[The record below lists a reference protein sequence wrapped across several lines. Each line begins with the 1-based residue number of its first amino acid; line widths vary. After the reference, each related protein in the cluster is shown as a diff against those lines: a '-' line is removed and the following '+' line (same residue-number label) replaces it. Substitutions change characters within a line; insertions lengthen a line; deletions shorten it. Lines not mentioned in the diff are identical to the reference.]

1 MIIEA
6 PIYKEIYGALRIF
19 EVQKVIKLDT
29 ETETISNNFLYN
41 IPREKIQN
49 LMRDL
54 AIVVPLKDEL
64 LITLD
69 GVLKAIP
76 HKCPI
81 IIVSNS
87 QRESPNH
94 FRQEADLIKHFAT
107 LTNSNVMLIHQK
119 DNGLAKA
126 FEKTGYHAILDKD
139 GYIRD
144 GKGEGMIIGLMLSKM
159 IGAKYVGFVDAD
171 NYVPGAVNEYVKDY
185 AAGFVMRETPYI
197 MVRLHW
203 RHKPKIIKKKIYFR
217 KWGRVS
223 EVTNKMLNLLLGTIT
238 RFETNII
245 ATGNAGEHALSMK
258 LAEHIAFSTGYSVEP
273 YELIYLLEKFTN
285 GKKEKKDAM
294 DIYDKGIDILQIET
308 LNPHFHEEKGQE
320 HIRDMLLSSMS
331 VIYNSALANDELRD
345 IIKRELKNH
354 GVRIKEGDIKQPH
367 VLPPI
372 NNIDFDTWRDTL
384 LSNSETLLTFERN

>member
-6 PIYKEIYGALRIF
+6 PIYKEIYGPLRIY

-29 ETETISNNFLYN
+29 ETETVVNNFLYN
-41 IPREKIQN
+41 VPREKIQN
-49 LMRDL
+49 LLSDL

-81 IIVSNS
+81 IVVSNS
-87 QRESPNH
+87 KIEAPNN
-94 FRQEADLIKHFAT
+94 FRQEVDLIKHFAT
-107 LTNSNVMLIHQK
+107 LTNSQVILIHQK

-126 FEKTGYHAILDKD
+126 FEKTGYTEILDKD

-144 GKGEGMIIGLMLSKM
+144 GKGEGMVVGLMLANM
-159 IGAKYVGFVDAD
+159 IGAKYIGFVDAD

-185 AAGFVMRETPYI
+185 AAGFVMSDSPYT

-203 RHKPKIIKKKIYFR
+203 RDKPKIIKKKIYFR

-223 EVTNKMLNLLLGTIT
+223 EVTNKILNLLLGYLT

-245 ATGNAGEHALSMK
+245 ATGNAGEHAFSMK
-258 LAEHIAFSTGYSVEP
+258 LANIMEFSTGYSIEP
-273 YELIYLLEKFTN
+273 HELVYLLEKFTVN
-285 GKKEKKDAM
+285 NVNETDK

-308 LNPHFHEEKGQE
+308 LNPHFHEEKGTE
-320 HIRDMLLSSMS
+320 HILDMLLSSMS
-331 VIYNSALANDELRD
+331 VIYTSKITPEDLKETIRAELATHGINLEEV
-345 IIKRELKNH
+345 ELK
-354 GVRIKEGDIKQPH
+354 KPQ
-367 VLPPI
+367 VLPPVK
-372 NNIDFDTWRDTL
+372 NIDLETWVDTL
-384 LSNSETLLTFERN
+384 KSNAETLLIFERN

>member
-6 PIYKEIYGALRIF
+6 PIYKEIYGPLRIF

-29 ETETISNNFLYN
+29 ETETVVNNFLYN
-41 IPREKIQN
+41 VPREKIQN
-49 LMRDL
+49 LLSDL

-81 IIVSNS
+81 IVVSNS
-87 QRESPNH
+87 KIEAPNN
-94 FRQEADLIKHFAT
+94 FRQEVDLVKHFAT
-107 LTNSNVMLIHQK
+107 LTNSQVILIHQK
-119 DNGLAKA
+119 DNGLARA
-126 FEKTGYHAILDKD
+126 FEKTGYMDILDRD

-144 GKGEGMIIGLMLSKM
+144 GKGEGMVVGLMLAKM

-185 AAGFVMRETPYI
+185 AAGFVMSDSPYT

-223 EVTNKMLNLLLGTIT
+223 EVTNRMLNLLLGYLT

-245 ATGNAGEHALSMK
+245 ATGNAGEHAFSMK
-258 LAEHIAFSTGYSVEP
+258 LANIMEFSTGYSIEP
-273 YELIYLLEKFTN
+273 HELVYLLEKFTGN
-285 GKKEKKDAM
+285 DGSEEDK
-294 DIYDKGIDILQIET
+294 DIYNSGIDILQIET
-308 LNPHFHEEKGQE
+308 LNPHFHEEKGTE
-320 HIRDMLLSSMS
+320 HILDMLLSSMS
-331 VIYNSALANDELRD
+331 VIYTSKITPEDLKDTIRKELATHGINLDEV
-345 IIKRELKNH
+345 ELK
-354 GVRIKEGDIKQPH
+354 KPH

-372 NNIDFDTWRDTL
+372 RNIDFNTWVDTL
-384 LSNSETLLTFERN
+384 KNNAETLLIFERN

>member
-6 PIYKEIYGALRIF
+6 PIYKEIYGPLRIY

-29 ETETISNNFLYN
+29 ETETVVNNFLFN
-41 IPREKIQN
+41 VPREKIQN
-49 LMRDL
+49 LLKDL

-81 IIVSNS
+81 IVVSNS
-87 QRESPNH
+87 KIEAPNN
-94 FRQEADLIKHFAT
+94 FRQEVDLIKHFAT
-107 LTNSNVMLIHQK
+107 LTNSQVILIHQK

-126 FEKTGYHAILDKD
+126 FDKTGYHAILDKD
-139 GYIRD
+139 GYIRN
-144 GKGEGMIIGLMLSKM
+144 GKGEGMVVGLMLAKM
-159 IGAKYVGFVDAD
+159 LGAKYVGFVDAD

-185 AAGFVMRETPYI
+185 AAGFVMSESPYT

-223 EVTNKMLNLLLGTIT
+223 EVTNKILNLLLGYLT

-245 ATGNAGEHALSMK
+245 ATGNAGEHAFSME
-258 LAEHIAFSTGYSVEP
+258 LAEYMEFSTGYSIEP
-273 YELIYLLEKFTN
+273 YELVYLLEKFTN
-285 GKKEKKDAM
+285 ENGNEKSK
-294 DIYDKGIDILQIET
+294 DIYDHGIDILQIET

-320 HIRDMLLSSMS
+320 HILDMLLSSMS
-331 VIYNSALANDELRD
+331 VIYNSSVATEELRT
-345 IIKRELKNH
+345 IIQKELKSH
-354 GVRIKEGDIKQPH
+354 GVNLEEVELKKPH
-367 VLPPI
+367 VLPPVST
-372 NNIDFDTWRDTL
+372 IDFNLWKDTL
-384 LSNSETLLTFERN
+384 LSNAETLLVFERN